1 MGKRFRYEKY
11 VVCVLVNLYELL
23 FVKVKVRRI
32 SLFLGLMMWIFE
44 VLKRWKEKLLEWVL
58 KVDLREWVILDER
71 MVLVN
76 GLDEIKVKVMV

>member
-1 MGKRFRYEKY
+1 M
-11 VVCVLVNLYELL
+11 
-23 FVKVKVRRI
+23 
-32 SLFLGLMMWIFE
+32 FLGLMMWIFE

-58 KVDLREWVILDER
+58 KVDLREGLILDER